1 MEAVSENKF
10 QFNNNKSKE
19 FFDPERCKRPIHI
32 IGTGAVGGFLVEGLV
47 RAGVT
52 NLHVW
57 DDDVV
62 SPHNPANQIY
72 TPAMVGVPKVAALI
86 EIAKKINPAAVI
98 KAHPTKVTTET
109 RLSGYIF
116 LCVDNIDT
124 RRELCEAWCNNPN
137 IIWVCDGRMR
147 LTDFNVH
154 AALWSNDK
162 EINNLI
168 KSMMY
173 SHEEAVEQTPVTAC
187 GLSVSIIYAPVTLA
201 MQMMANFVKFI
212 NTGRYARTI
221 ITDLNSF
228 NSEAWII

>member
-1 MEAVSENKF
+1 M
-10 QFNNNKSKE
+10 
-19 FFDPERCKRPIHI
+19 
-32 IGTGAVGGFLVEGLV
+32 EGLV

-52 NLHVW
+52 NLHIW

-72 TPAMVGVPKVAALI
+72 TPDMVGTPKVTALI
-86 EIAKKINPAAVI
+86 EIAKKINPDVTI
-98 KAHPTKVTTET
+98 KAHPIRVDPDT

-124 RRELCEAWCNNPN
+124 RRELCKAWRKNPN

-154 AALWSNDK
+154 AANWSDDK
-162 EINNLI
+162 EAINLI
-168 KSMMY
+168 RSMEY

-187 GLSVSIIYAPVTLA
+187 GLAVSIIYAPVTLA

-212 NTGRYARTI
+212 NENKYARTI
-221 ITDLNSF
+221 ITDLSSF
-228 NSEAWII
+228 NSESWII

>member
-1 MEAVSENKF
+1 M
-10 QFNNNKSKE
+10 
-19 FFDPERCKRPIHI
+19 
-32 IGTGAVGGFLVEGLV
+32 EGLV

-52 NLHVW
+52 NLHIW

-72 TPAMVGVPKVAALI
+72 TPDMVGTPKVAALV
-86 EIAKKINPAAVI
+86 EIAKKINPDITI
-98 KAHPTKVTTET
+98 KAHPIRVDTDT

-124 RRELCEAWCNNPN
+124 RRELCKAWRKNPN

-154 AALWSNDK
+154 AADWSDDK
-162 EINNLI
+162 EAINLI
-168 KSMMY
+168 RSMEY

-187 GLSVSIIYAPVTLA
+187 GLAVSIIYAPVTLA

-212 NTGRYARTI
+212 NEGKYARTI
-221 ITDLNSF
+221 ITDLSSF
-228 NSEAWII
+228 NSESWII

>member
-1 MEAVSENKF
+1 M
-10 QFNNNKSKE
+10 
-19 FFDPERCKRPIHI
+19 
-32 IGTGAVGGFLVEGLV
+32 EGLV

-52 NLHVW
+52 NLHIW

-72 TPAMVGVPKVAALI
+72 TPDMVGTPKVAALI
-86 EIAKKINPAAVI
+86 EIAKKINPDVTI
-98 KAHPTKVTTET
+98 KAHPTRVDTDT

-124 RRELCEAWCNNPN
+124 RRELCKTWRKNPN

-154 AALWSNDK
+154 AADWSDDK
-162 EINNLI
+162 EAINLI
-168 KSMMY
+168 RSMEY
-173 SHEEAVEQTPVTAC
+173 SHTEAVEQTPVTAC
-187 GLSVSIIYAPVTLA
+187 GLAVSIIYAPVTLA

-212 NTGRYARTI
+212 NEGKYARTI
-221 ITDLNSF
+221 ITDLSSF
-228 NSEAWII
+228 NSESWII

>member
-1 MEAVSENKF
+1 M
-10 QFNNNKSKE
+10 
-19 FFDPERCKRPIHI
+19 
-32 IGTGAVGGFLVEGLV
+32 EGLV

-52 NLHVW
+52 NLHIW

-72 TPAMVGVPKVAALI
+72 TPDMVGTPKVAALI
-86 EIAKKINPAAVI
+86 EIAKKINPDVTI
-98 KAHPTKVTTET
+98 KAHPTRVDTDT

-124 RRELCEAWCNNPN
+124 RRELCKAWRKNPN

-154 AALWSNDK
+154 AADWSDDK
-162 EINNLI
+162 EAINLI
-168 KSMMY
+168 RSMEY
-173 SHEEAVEQTPVTAC
+173 SHSEAVEQTPVTAC
-187 GLSVSIIYAPVTLA
+187 GLAVSIIYAPVTLA

-212 NTGRYARTI
+212 NEGKYARTI
-221 ITDLNSF
+221 ITDLGSF
-228 NSEAWII
+228 NSESWII

>member
-1 MEAVSENKF
+1 M
-10 QFNNNKSKE
+10 
-19 FFDPERCKRPIHI
+19 
-32 IGTGAVGGFLVEGLV
+32 EGLV

-52 NLHVW
+52 NLHIW

-72 TPAMVGVPKVAALI
+72 TPDMVGTLKVAALI
-86 EIAKKINPAAVI
+86 EITKKINPDVTI
-98 KAHPTKVTTET
+98 KAHPTRVDTDT

-124 RRELCEAWCNNPN
+124 RRELCKAWRKNPN

-154 AALWSNDK
+154 AADWSDDK
-162 EINNLI
+162 EAINLI
-168 KSMMY
+168 RSMEY

-187 GLSVSIIYAPVTLA
+187 GLAVSIIYAPVTLA

-212 NTGRYARTI
+212 NENKYARTI
-221 ITDLNSF
+221 ITDLSSF
-228 NSEAWII
+228 NSESWII

>member
-1 MEAVSENKF
+1 M
-10 QFNNNKSKE
+10 
-19 FFDPERCKRPIHI
+19 
-32 IGTGAVGGFLVEGLV
+32 EGLV

-52 NLHVW
+52 NLHIW

-72 TPAMVGVPKVAALI
+72 TPDMVGTPKVAALI
-86 EIAKKINPAAVI
+86 EIAKKINPDVTI
-98 KAHPTKVTTET
+98 KAHPTRVDTDT

-116 LCVDNIDT
+116 LCIDNIDT
-124 RRELCEAWCNNPN
+124 RRKLCKAWRKNPN

-154 AALWSNDK
+154 AADWNDDK
-162 EINNLI
+162 EAINLI
-168 KSMMY
+168 RSMEY

-187 GLSVSIIYAPVTLA
+187 GLAVSIIYAPVTLA

-212 NTGRYARTI
+212 NEGKYARTI
-221 ITDLNSF
+221 ITDLSSF
-228 NSEAWII
+228 NSESWII

>member
-1 MEAVSENKF
+1 M
-10 QFNNNKSKE
+10 
-19 FFDPERCKRPIHI
+19 
-32 IGTGAVGGFLVEGLV
+32 EGLV

-52 NLHVW
+52 NLHIW

-72 TPAMVGVPKVAALI
+72 TPDMVGTPKVAALV
-86 EIAKKINPAAVI
+86 EIAKKINPDVTI
-98 KAHPTKVTTET
+98 KAHPTRVDVDT

-124 RRELCEAWCNNPN
+124 RRELCKAWRKNPN

-154 AALWSNDK
+154 AADWSDDK
-162 EINNLI
+162 EAINLI
-168 KSMMY
+168 RSMEY
-173 SHEEAVEQTPVTAC
+173 SHTEAVEQTPVTAC
-187 GLSVSIIYAPVTLA
+187 GLAVSIIYAPVTLA

-212 NTGRYARTI
+212 NEGKYARTI
-221 ITDLNSF
+221 ITDLSSF
-228 NSEAWII
+228 NSESWII

>member
-1 MEAVSENKF
+1 M
-10 QFNNNKSKE
+10 
-19 FFDPERCKRPIHI
+19 
-32 IGTGAVGGFLVEGLV
+32 EGLI

-52 NLHVW
+52 NLHIW

-72 TPAMVGVPKVAALI
+72 TPEMVGTPKVAALI
-86 EIAKKINPAAVI
+86 EIAKKINPDVTI
-98 KAHPTKVTTET
+98 KAHPTRVDTDT

-124 RRELCEAWCNNPN
+124 RRELCKAWRKNPN

-154 AALWSNDK
+154 AADWSDDK
-162 EINNLI
+162 EAINLI
-168 KSMMY
+168 RSMEY
-173 SHEEAVEQTPVTAC
+173 SHSEAVEQTPVTAC
-187 GLSVSIIYAPVTLA
+187 GLAVSIIYAPVTLA

-212 NTGRYARTI
+212 NEGKYARTI
-221 ITDLNSF
+221 ITDLSSF
-228 NSEAWII
+228 NSESWII

>member
-1 MEAVSENKF
+1 M
-10 QFNNNKSKE
+10 
-19 FFDPERCKRPIHI
+19 
-32 IGTGAVGGFLVEGLV
+32 EGLV

-52 NLHVW
+52 NLHIW

-72 TPAMVGVPKVAALI
+72 TPDMVGTPKVAALI
-86 EIAKKINPAAVI
+86 EIAKKINPDVTI
-98 KAHPTKVTTET
+98 KAHPTRVDADT

-124 RRELCEAWCNNPN
+124 RRELCKAWRKNPN

-154 AALWSNDK
+154 AADWSDDK
-162 EINNLI
+162 EAINLI
-168 KSMMY
+168 RSMEY
-173 SHEEAVEQTPVTAC
+173 SHSEAVEQTPVTAC
-187 GLSVSIIYAPVTLA
+187 GLAVSIIYAPVTLA
-201 MQMMANFVKFI
+201 MQMIANFVKFI
-212 NTGRYARTI
+212 NEGKYARTI

-228 NSEAWII
+228 NSESWII